1 VNEFL
6 EQFVLESRELIDQA
20 SDGLLILEQSPSDA
34 ERLDAV
40 FRAFHTLK
48 GGAGIVEFPAMERSM
63 HAAEN
68 VLTDARSG
76 KRALTPDLVGNCLW
90 CLDQALQWLDLAE
103 QTGELPVI
111 DDEQVNNLISRL
123 DTASRV
129 APNENM
135 ATVNGVTQQW
145 VTEILARSTA
155 ARAKATVA
163 VQYVPDA
170 GCFYQSED
178 PLQRMTSLPGLL
190 ALELEPVSAW
200 PTLDTLDPFACNLVL
215 TALTAASLQDVS
227 AHMRGYSGSCEML
240 SVASG
245 TTLTSDSSLPRRAR
259 EILEAQIALLGEGK
273 PGSIAGH
280 VASAGLTAAN
290 VLKFCRR
297 SDQAEA
303 LARATEQSL
312 QQNTSRALHDAL
324 TAALIAPQSSASQA
338 VAASAPQHADVAP
351 RTLRVDTARIDALVR
366 LTGELTVAKNSI
378 GHIANLARDG
388 AESVAAA
395 LKTQHDVLERL
406 VVELQRSVLGMRVLP
421 LRTVL
426 QRFPRVLRDMATHLA
441 KPVELK
447 IEGEETEADKAIVE
461 MLFEPLLHI
470 VRNALD
476 HGVESPAE
484 RRLQGK
490 PAVAMLRIRAA
501 RQADRVLIDISDD
514 GRGIDVQRVRE
525 VATERG
531 VITEEVARLMTDT
544 EVVDLVFAPG
554 FSTASKV
561 TELSGRGVGMDAVR
575 TAVERVGGR
584 VSIESRAGSG
594 TTVKLSLPFSVMMT
608 NVMTVEAGEQMFGI
622 PLDVVVETVR
632 VPRQAI
638 AAVGGGLAI
647 VLRDRT
653 LPVFELAQILGVSQ
667 ATDTKPEAILVVA
680 AFAGQF
686 GAIRVDRLCER
697 MAVMLE
703 PLAGLL
709 AGTPGIAGT
718 TLLGDGRVLLVL
730 DIAEML
736 Q

>member
-1 VNEFL
+1 
-6 EQFVLESRELIDQA
+6 
-20 SDGLLILEQSPSDA
+20 
-34 ERLDAV
+34 
-40 FRAFHTLK
+40 
-48 GGAGIVEFPAMERSM
+48 
-63 HAAEN
+63 
-68 VLTDARSG
+68 
-76 KRALTPDLVGNCLW
+76 
-90 CLDQALQWLDLAE
+90 
-103 QTGELPVI
+103 
-111 DDEQVNNLISRL
+111 
-123 DTASRV
+123 
-129 APNENM
+129 
-135 ATVNGVTQQW
+135 
-145 VTEILARSTA
+145 
-155 ARAKATVA
+155 
-163 VQYVPDA
+163 
-170 GCFYQSED
+170 
-178 PLQRMTSLPGLL
+178 
-190 ALELEPVSAW
+190 
-200 PTLDTLDPFACNLVL
+200 
-215 TALTAASLQDVS
+215 
-227 AHMRGYSGSCEML
+227 
-240 SVASG
+240 
-245 TTLTSDSSLPRRAR
+245 
-259 EILEAQIALLGEGK
+259 
-273 PGSIAGH
+273 
-280 VASAGLTAAN
+280 
-290 VLKFCRR
+290 
-297 SDQAEA
+297 
-303 LARATEQSL
+303 
-312 QQNTSRALHDAL
+312 
-324 TAALIAPQSSASQA
+324 
-338 VAASAPQHADVAP
+338 
-351 RTLRVDTARIDALVR
+351 
-366 LTGELTVAKNSI
+366 
-378 GHIANLARDG
+378 
-388 AESVAAA
+388 
-395 LKTQHDVLERL
+395 
-406 VVELQRSVLGMRVLP
+406 MRVLP

-554 FSTASKV
+554 FSTAAKV